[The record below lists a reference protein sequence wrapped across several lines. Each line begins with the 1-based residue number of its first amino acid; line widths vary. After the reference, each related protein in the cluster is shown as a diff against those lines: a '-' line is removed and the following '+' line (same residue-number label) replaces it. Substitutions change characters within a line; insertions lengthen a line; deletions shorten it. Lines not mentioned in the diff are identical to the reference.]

1 MPDILLSTYHTLLI
15 LHRILRYRLLFY
27 TQVSRG
33 SVMLNSFSYVIQ
45 LVSVEESFDPRKSGW
60 GPHRSSF

>member
-1 MPDILLSTYHTLLI
+1 MPDILLSTYHILLI

-33 SVMLNSFSYVIQ
+33 SVMLNSFYYVIQ
-45 LVSVEESFDPRKSGW
+45 LVNVEESFDPRKSG
-60 GPHRSSF
+60 